1 MASNS
6 SGILAGEA
14 FVTLELSDDEYRT
27 AMKLALKQLR
37 ELDKRASLATQR
49 LNKLSRVFA
58 LVATRIQA
66 FGRVMNSVIGAA
78 SRFSRLIFDTLAPA
92 MFFLGAAAASMGS
105 AIVAAMI
112 PAAKSFGAME
122 DAISRFRV
130 AFEDQADA
138 TEKWARSFA
147 RSIGYADSTIVDLMG
162 RFQSFMTTQGVP
174 AGIASTAT
182 RSIAQLV
189 PNLAS
194 FFDISPDEVTTRLFS
209 GLVGE
214 MEAVRRLGVD
224 ISAQTVNRELSAFG
238 IDPQDATQSQ
248 KVIAR
253 TRLIIE
259 QTRKAQ
265 DDLRRTSDSLNNTLV
280 RLSESWKRLR
290 ESIGNAIAP
299 ALTTI
304 ANVAQ
309 RIMTNLEPLT
319 RTRRFQVLA
328 TTVLAVSAGVA
339 ALGTASLTIAPL
351 VTAFGSLASFAAL
364 AANTLATVTF
374 GSITLGLSAITSAL
388 KVATHFVDP
397 LTSSLN
403 ELLVGLLEIGKAI
416 GAAAAGM
423 ATFSR
428 SGKGIAG
435 FLGFAGGTPGAGGG
449 SSGPSGGGPLV
460 GPFGGGPTP
469 GDVRF
474 GGPIPSLGMR
484 GARETKNMRFFQ
496 AISGVPRAFR
506 TRPFQF
512 PGPGVQPPPIVDA
525 EFARPMSFTPRDPRR
540 IAMSGF
546 PTASSAAGRGA
557 AGEII
562 DAQFSVI
569 RTGSQQAEAAVNP
582 VRTAA
587 RNLAATIR
595 SIVASLRRGLGSALS
610 SSGAAMR
617 RFGSAIARLAKGLF
631 ASSRVF
637 QMGFTP
643 RDPRRIGMVG
653 QLIRRPDLSLGPA
666 SELGGGFAAKARA
679 AAQGSAKIA
688 SSLFT
693 SIRKGVVN
701 LARGGLR
708 AIAPLKGLSAG
719 LYPLY
724 QGFARLAGV
733 ARGVLRSLVLFE
745 LGLVGIKRVFGP
757 AASVVSEGFSAV
769 FTSMQRVA
777 GVFGGVIAGIGKFT
791 NVFTAA
797 FSAVIQSLVA
807 GDSQKVFD
815 IAKAGFNVMATAA
828 SISFRLITES
838 FSALFTSVGAALD
851 GLIKTAKFLASIVAQ
866 PLEFAEKVMFEGP
879 TRVGSERD
887 AMLESFLAK
896 RTNRGEEQV
905 RVIGKKYYFT
915 DEDGKFF
922 TAGSTVKDDQLSR
935 EFAAEFN
942 RLDRQ
947 ITAKVNKQIVE
958 ELASSFDGLGE
969 GMGSTVAEEFARAKK
984 EVETALRPQ
993 IEQLAAVVRRPI
1005 QPNSN
1010 PFNAPGADVEKPA
1023 IPQALI
1029 DGINKIADGAGR
1041 IAQTASIMD
1050 TSARSR
1056 FGSGGEELRLAREQ
1070 LATLRKIDKNTQE
1083 GGLVGVGL

>member
-58 LVATRIQA
+58 SVATRMRA

-374 GSITLGLSAITSAL
+374 GSITLGLSAISSAL

-403 ELLVGLLEIGKAI
+403 ELLIGLLKIGEAI

-435 FLGFAGGTPGAGGG
+435 LLGFAGGTPGAGGG

-525 EFARPMSFTPRDPRR
+525 EFARPMPFTPRDPRR
-540 IAMSGF
+540 IAMSGS
-546 PTASSAAGRGA
+546 PTAAVRGA

-569 RTGSQQAEAAVNP
+569 RTGSKQAQAAVNP

-595 SIVASLRRGLGSALS
+595 SIVSSLRRGLGSALS

-617 RFGSAIARLAKGLF
+617 RFGSAIANLAKGLF

-653 QLIRRPDLSLGPA
+653 QLIRRPDLSVGPA

-688 SSLFT
+688 SSLFS

-701 LARGGLR
+701 LARGGMR

-757 AASVVSEGFSAV
+757 AASVVSEGLSAV
-769 FTSMQRVA
+769 FTSMQKVA
-777 GVFGGVIAGIGKFT
+777 GVFGGIIAGMGKFT
-791 NVFTAA
+791 RVFSAA
-797 FSAVIQSLVA
+797 FNSVIQSLVA

-838 FSALFTSVGAALD
+838 FSALFTSVGSALD

-866 PLEFAEKVMFEGP
+866 PLEFANKVMFEGP

-896 RTNRGEEQV
+896 RTNRGEEEV

-922 TAGSTVKDDQLSR
+922 TAGSTLKEDPLSR

-942 RLDRQ
+942 RLDRE

-958 ELASSFDGLGE
+958 ELASTFDGLGE

-1005 QPNSN
+1005 QPNSD